1 MGSEL
6 RLAARQTQGND
17 LQGFSL
23 RDSTLSYLGALRKP
37 LGLALRPVDL
47 WGHFWLGD
55 AALCFRDNDC
65 RGNWF
70 DNQS

>member
-6 RLAARQTQGND
+6 RMAARQIQGND

-23 RDSTLSYLGALRKP
+23 CDSTLSYLGALRKP
-37 LGLALRPVDL
+37 LDLALQPVDL

-55 AALCFRDNDC
+55 VALRFRDNNC

-70 DNQS
+70 DSQS